1 MYLGIEFLVLV
12 DFRGVAFAVETAV
25 GHSNITRLT
34 PVHITENTIE
44 NTQAAMPRGG
54 YFDTTL

>member
-1 MYLGIEFLVLV
+1 LYLGIEFLVLV

-25 GHSNITRLT
+25 GLSNITRLT
-34 PVHITENTIE
+34 PVHITENKIE
-44 NTQAAMPRGG
+44 NTQAALPRGG